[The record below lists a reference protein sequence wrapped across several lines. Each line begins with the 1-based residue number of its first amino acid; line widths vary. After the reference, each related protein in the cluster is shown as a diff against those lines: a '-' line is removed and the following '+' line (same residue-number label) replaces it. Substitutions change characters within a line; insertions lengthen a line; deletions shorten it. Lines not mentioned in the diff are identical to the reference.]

1 VDTTVE
7 QILEKVLLLAMPGQK
22 VERFPFIWFWPDGAQ
37 SCAMVTH
44 DVETKTGVEFTS
56 RLMDIDDAFGLKAS
70 FQVIPEKQYVVPHA
84 FLAEIRSRGF
94 EVNVQD
100 LRHDGNLFS
109 DREHF
114 LLQAQA
120 INRYLREFGARG
132 FRSGRMFRNV
142 DWYDAL
148 ENDYDMSVPNV
159 AHLEAQRGGCCT
171 VFPYFIGKILELPL
185 TTCQDYSLFHIL
197 GDYSIELWK
206 KQISLITERHGLVSV
221 LVHPDYLVEERPQE
235 VYKALLRYLTGLRN
249 ESKTWIALPGD
260 VERWWRERSQMNLV
274 WEEGE
279 WRIHGPG
286 QERARIA
293 YARIVND
300 KLVYQA
306 A

>member
-1 VDTTVE
+1 
-7 QILEKVLLLAMPGQK
+7 
-22 VERFPFIWFWPDGAQ
+22 
-37 SCAMVTH
+37 
-44 DVETKTGVEFTS
+44 
-56 RLMDIDDAFGLKAS
+56 
-70 FQVIPEKQYVVPHA
+70 
-84 FLAEIRSRGF
+84 
-94 EVNVQD
+94 
-100 LRHDGNLFS
+100 
-109 DREHF
+109 
-114 LLQAQA
+114 
-120 INRYLREFGARG
+120 
-132 FRSGRMFRNV
+132 
-142 DWYDAL
+142 
-148 ENDYDMSVPNV
+148 
-159 AHLEAQRGGCCT
+159 LEAQRGGCCT